1 MHHKIT
7 SFTFQSLIAYKH
19 YMFIAINNWL
29 KYKEN
34 NIKQGKACIGLN
46 NNNNVSLQNR
56 AEQYRT
62 EQNRAEQ
69 NRTEQ
74 NRTEQN
80 RIETLLTC
88 TTCVHR

>member
-1 MHHKIT
+1 
-7 SFTFQSLIAYKH
+7 
-19 YMFIAINNWL
+19 MFIAINNWL

-46 NNNNVSLQNR
+46 NNNNVSLKNR

-62 EQNRAEQ
+62 EQSRAEQ

-80 RIETLLTC
+80 RTEQNRTEQNRTE
-88 TTCVHR
+88 